1 MSGINLFAGMTP
13 ISLSDLAA
21 ADGFLRQSAFDEP
34 IGEMSPASPFDP
46 EAVPGTPPDSENP
59 QYLLN
64 LNSFSEVK
72 AYAEKMLDKVQ
83 VLRRGEAHALD
94 KVAGLEEAV
103 NKHQKRQK
111 VLGDELDKAQRGT
124 RQALPRGGTVLTA
137 TRAFDSRRLQRSG
150 GICSCTTTTGSL
162 TTCRSSS
169 TLPT

>member
-1 MSGINLFAGMTP
+1 MSGINFLFAGMSPT
-13 ISLSDLAA
+13 SLSDVAVI
-21 ADGFLRQSAFDEP
+21 DGFLRQSAFDEP
-34 IGEMSPASPFDP
+34 IGQMSPASPLDP

-103 NKHQKRQK
+103 NKHQK
-111 VLGDELDKAQRGT
+111 VLGDARVGCDGFREQVKNRVPGRPA
-124 RQALPRGGTVLTA
+124 GG
-137 TRAFDSRRLQRSG
+137 
-150 GICSCTTTTGSL
+150 
-162 TTCRSSS
+162 
-169 TLPT
+169 P